1 MSDTDTDKKK
11 EVFLTI
17 HGHFYQPP
25 RENPWLEAI
34 EQQDSALPF
43 HDWNER
49 INKECYNPNSV
60 SRIVDNR
67 NRILNI
73 VNNYE
78 HMSYN
83 FGPTLLSWMEHF
95 APLTYERVIKADIES
110 VSQHN
115 GHGNAISQVYNHI
128 IMPLANEHDKQTQV
142 KWGIRDFE
150 YRFGRKP
157 EGMWLAETAVDDE
170 TLRILE
176 ENGIK
181 FTILSPYQAAKFRKE
196 GDKEWTDVSWG
207 NIDPARSYRYYI
219 KSAPGKFID
228 LFFYDGAISKSVAF
242 DELLKDGNKFIKR
255 LKEGISDC
263 RDFPQLV
270 NIATDGE
277 SYGHHTKFGDMAL
290 SYVLKIRAQD
300 EGFTITNYAEYL
312 DKYRSDCE
320 VEIKQASSWSC
331 FHGVGRWKED
341 CGCSTGGHPGWNQKW
356 RKPLRNALD
365 YLRDEL
371 AKIFEAEGAKY
382 FDNVWDIRNK
392 YINVILDRDELNVKK
407 FQQENFKQD
416 LSDND
421 KVRAMELLEIQRQA
435 MLMYTSCGWFF
446 SEISGI
452 ETVQIMKY
460 AARAMQL
467 AAKFSSKN
475 LEHKFLSILEEAKSN
490 IPENGTGKD
499 IFERFVKPSI
509 VTIKQIASLWALSSL
524 YQDFD
529 DEENVYCYTVTR
541 KAYKKIQ
548 KGSSTF
554 IMGHIEVQSRITLQ
568 KADMMFAL
576 MQYAGGDFHC
586 AIKEY
591 SDDIEF
597 DRIKNTLIKTFVMSP
612 LTEIIRCLD
621 EYFGKEYFTLK
632 DIFIEERRK
641 ILQIL
646 LKGKLEK
653 FSQIY
658 KEMYDEGKGSIYHL
672 QTLGLTIP
680 DEFKISAGYSLSHKF
695 NDIVVNSDLFD
706 DDELIQQAIDANSE
720 AKMIN
725 IQLDKTPSN
734 NIFSRKILQNIN
746 RLVHSFEIQQ
756 ADVILEIFDMIE
768 KLELQVD
775 ISEAQNVYFAKIY
788 HRIGD
793 ILQLDEQEKKPAHK
807 KFIEMLLDIGERL
820 NINTEFYRKK
830 VDKFLLQAK

>member
-1 MSDTDTDKKK
+1 MSNKKNDI
-11 EVFLTI
+11 FLTI

-34 EQQDSALPF
+34 ELQDSALPF

-49 INKECYNPNSV
+49 INKECYNPNSI
-60 SRIVDNR
+60 SKIVDNR
-67 NRILNI
+67 NRILDV

-78 HMSYN
+78 HMSFN

-95 APLTYERVIKADIES
+95 APLTYERIIKADIES
-110 VSQHN
+110 VSEHS
-115 GHGNAISQVYNHI
+115 GHGNAMAQVYNHI
-128 IMPLANEHDKQTQV
+128 IMPLANENDKQTQI

-170 TLRILE
+170 TLKFLE

-181 FTILSPYQAAKFRKE
+181 FTVLSPYQALKFRQE
-196 GDKEWTDVSWG
+196 GDKDWQDVSWG

-228 LFFYDGAISKSVAF
+228 LFFYDGAISRSVAF

-263 RDFPQLV
+263 RDYPQLI

-290 SYVLKIRAQD
+290 SYVLKIRAKD
-300 EGFTITNYAEYL
+300 EGFKITNYAEYL
-312 DKYRSDCE
+312 DKYRSNCE
-320 VEIKQASSWSC
+320 VDIKQASSWSC

-356 RKPLRNALD
+356 RKPLRDALD

-371 AKIFEAEGAKY
+371 IVVFENEGQKY
-382 FDNVWDIRNK
+382 FDNVWNVRNK
-392 YINVILDRDELNVKK
+392 YINVILDRNEMNVKK
-407 FQQENFKQD
+407 FQQENFKPD
-416 LSDND
+416 LTDDD
-421 KVRAMELLEIQRQA
+421 KVHAMELLEIQRQA

-467 AAKFSSKN
+467 AARFTSKN
-475 LEHKFLSILEEAKSN
+475 LEEKFLEILSQAKSN
-490 IPENGTGKD
+490 IPEFGTGKD

-509 VTIKQIASLWALSSL
+509 ITVKQIATLWALSSL
-524 YQDFD
+524 YQDFE
-529 DEENVYCYTVTR
+529 DEENVYCYTITR
-541 KAYKKIQ
+541 KAYKKVQ
-548 KGSSTF
+548 KNSSTF
-554 IMGHIEVQSRITLQ
+554 IVGHIEIQSKITLQ
-568 KADMMFAL
+568 KSNVMFAL

-586 AIKEY
+586 TIKEY
-591 SDDIEF
+591 SDDAEF
-597 DRIKNTLIKTFVMSP
+597 NRIKNDLIKIYTMNT
-612 LTEIIRCLD
+612 LTEIIRALD

-653 FSQIY
+653 FSQTY
-658 KEMYDEGKGSIYHL
+658 QEMYDEGKGSIYHL
-672 QTLGLTIP
+672 QGLGLSIP
-680 DEFKISAGYSLSHKF
+680 DEFKISAEYALSHKF
-695 NDIVVNSDLFD
+695 NDIVVHSGGFVED
-706 DDELIQQAIDANSE
+706 DLIQQATDINFE
-720 AKMIN
+720 AKKID
-725 IQLDKTPSN
+725 IKLDKSPSN
-734 NIFSRKILQNIN
+734 FVFSKKILQNIN

-756 ADVILEIFDMIE
+756 ADVVLEIFDNVR
-768 KLELQVD
+768 KLELNVD
-775 ISEAQNVYFAKIY
+775 IAEAQNIYFTKIY

-793 ILQLDEQEKKPAHK
+793 IIASEAFKNKKSSNK
-807 KFIEMLLDIGERL
+807 RFVEMLLDIGENL
-820 NINTEFYRKK
+820 NINTEFYKRKL
-830 VDKFLLQAK
+830 DKALLQ

>member
-1 MSDTDTDKKK
+1 MSNKKNDI
-11 EVFLTI
+11 FLTI

-34 EQQDSALPF
+34 ELQDSALPF

-60 SRIVDNR
+60 SKIVDSR
-67 NRILNI
+67 NRILDV

-83 FGPTLLSWMEHF
+83 FGPTLLSWMEQF
-95 APLTYERVIKADIES
+95 APLTYERIIKADIES
-110 VSQHN
+110 IPEHN
-115 GHGNAISQVYNHI
+115 GHGNALAQVYNHI
-128 IMPLANEHDKQTQV
+128 IMPLANEEDKQTQV

-157 EGMWLAETAVDDE
+157 EGMWLAETAVDDD
-170 TLRILE
+170 TLRVLE

-181 FTILSPYQAAKFRKE
+181 FTILSPYQAAKFRKKGE
-196 GDKEWTDVSWG
+196 KEWTDVSWG

-219 KSAPGKFID
+219 KSAPGKYID
-228 LFFYDGAISKSVAF
+228 LFFYDGAISRSVAF
-242 DELLKDGNKFIKR
+242 DELLKDGNKFSKR
-255 LKEGISDC
+255 LKEGVSEC
-263 RDFPQLV
+263 RDYPQLI

-290 SYVLKIRAQD
+290 AYVLKIKAKD
-300 EGFTITNYAEYL
+300 EGFTITNYGEYL
-312 DKYRSDCE
+312 EKYRSDCE
-320 VEIKQASSWSC
+320 VDIKQASSWSC

-341 CGCSTGGHPGWNQKW
+341 SGCST
-356 RKPLRNALD
+356 PLRDALD

-371 AKIFEAEGAKY
+371 VNIYEEHGKKY
-382 FDNVWDIRNK
+382 FNNDVWEVRNK
-392 YINVILDRDELNVKK
+392 YVDVILDRGDMNVRK
-407 FQQENFKQD
+407 FQQENFLPN
-416 LSDND
+416 LSDED
-421 KVRAMELLEIQRQA
+421 KVRAMELLEIQRQS

-467 AAKFSSKN
+467 AAKFTDKN
-475 LEHKFLSILEEAKSN
+475 IEEHFLNILAEAKSN
-490 IPENGTGKD
+490 IPEHGTGKD

-509 VTIKQIASLWALSSL
+509 VTAKQIASLWALSSL
-524 YQDFD
+524 YQDFE
-529 DEENVYCYTVTR
+529 DEEDVYCYTITK
-541 KAYKKIQ
+541 KAYKKVH
-548 KGSSTF
+548 KGTSTF
-554 IMGHIEVQSRITLQ
+554 IIGHIEVQSKITLQ
-568 KADMMFAL
+568 KSNLIFAL
-576 MQYAGGDFHC
+576 MQYSGGDFHC

-591 SDDIEF
+591 SDEAEF
-597 DRIKNTLIKTFVMSP
+597 NKIKTELIKTYLMNT
-612 LTEIIRCLD
+612 LTEIIRALD

-653 FSQIY
+653 FAQTY
-658 KEMYDEGKGSIYHL
+658 QEMYDDGKGAIYNL
-672 QTLGLTIP
+672 QGLGLKIP
-680 DEFKISAGYSLSHKF
+680 DEFKISAGYALSHKF
-695 NDIVVNSDLFD
+695 NDIVAHSGGFLESD
-706 DDELIQQAIDANSE
+706 LIQQAMDINFE
-720 AKMIN
+720 AKKMDVT
-725 IQLDKTPSN
+725 LDKKPSN
-734 NIFSRKILQNIN
+734 AIFSKKILQNMN

-756 ADVILEIFDMIE
+756 ADVLLEIFDTIE

-775 ISEAQNVYFAKIY
+775 ISEAQNIYFAKIY

-793 ILQLDEQEKKPAHK
+793 IIENGLSNKRSNNK
-807 KFIEMLLDIGERL
+807 KFIEMLLDIGSKL
-820 NINTEFYRKK
+820 NINTEFYQKK
-830 VDKFLLQAK
+830 LDKLLLL

>member
-1 MSDTDTDKKK
+1 MSNKKNDI
-11 EVFLTI
+11 FLTI

-34 EQQDSALPF
+34 ELQDSALPF

-49 INKECYNPNSV
+49 INKECYNPNSI
-60 SRIVDNR
+60 SKIVDNR
-67 NRILNI
+67 NRILDV

-78 HMSYN
+78 HMSFN

-95 APLTYERVIKADIES
+95 APLTYERIIKADIES
-110 VSQHN
+110 VSEHS
-115 GHGNAISQVYNHI
+115 GHGNAMAQVYNHI
-128 IMPLANEHDKQTQV
+128 IMPLANENDKQTQI

-170 TLRILE
+170 TLKFLE

-181 FTILSPYQAAKFRKE
+181 FTVLSPYQALKFRQE
-196 GDKEWTDVSWG
+196 GDKDWQDVSWG

-228 LFFYDGAISKSVAF
+228 LFFYDGAISRSVAF

-263 RDFPQLV
+263 RDYPQLI

-290 SYVLKIRAQD
+290 SYVLKIRAKD
-300 EGFTITNYAEYL
+300 EGFKITNYAEYL
-312 DKYRSDCE
+312 DKYRSNCE
-320 VEIKQASSWSC
+320 VDIKQASSWSC

-356 RKPLRNALD
+356 RKPLREALD

-371 AKIFEAEGAKY
+371 IVVFENEGQKY
-382 FDNVWDIRNK
+382 FDNVWNVRNK
-392 YINVILDRDELNVKK
+392 YINVILDRNEMNVKK
-407 FQQENFKQD
+407 FQQENFKPNLTD
-416 LSDND
+416 DD
-421 KVRAMELLEIQRQA
+421 KVHAMELLEIQRQA

-467 AAKFSSKN
+467 AARFTSKN
-475 LEHKFLSILEEAKSN
+475 LEEKFLEILSQAKSN
-490 IPENGTGKD
+490 IPEFGTGKD

-509 VTIKQIASLWALSSL
+509 ITVKQIATLWALSSL
-524 YQDFD
+524 YQDFE
-529 DEENVYCYTVTR
+529 DEENVYCYTITR
-541 KAYKKIQ
+541 KAYKKVQ
-548 KGSSTF
+548 KNSSTF
-554 IMGHIEVQSRITLQ
+554 IVGHIEIQSKITLQ
-568 KADMMFAL
+568 KSNVMFAL

-586 AIKEY
+586 TIKEY
-591 SDDIEF
+591 SDDAEF
-597 DRIKNTLIKTFVMSP
+597 NRIKNDLIKIYTMNT
-612 LTEIIRCLD
+612 LTEIIRALD

-653 FSQIY
+653 FSQTY
-658 KEMYDEGKGSIYHL
+658 QEMYDEGKGSIYHL
-672 QTLGLTIP
+672 QGLGLSIP
-680 DEFKISAGYSLSHKF
+680 DEFKISAEYALSHKF
-695 NDIVVNSDLFD
+695 NDIVVHSGGFVED
-706 DDELIQQAIDANSE
+706 DLIQQATDINFE
-720 AKMIN
+720 AKKID
-725 IQLDKTPSN
+725 IKLDKSPSN
-734 NIFSRKILQNIN
+734 LVFSKKILQNIN

-756 ADVILEIFDMIE
+756 ADVVLEIFDNVR
-768 KLELQVD
+768 KLELNVD
-775 ISEAQNVYFAKIY
+775 IAEAQNIYFTKIY

-793 ILQLDEQEKKPAHK
+793 IIASEAFKNKKSSNK
-807 KFIEMLLDIGERL
+807 RFVEMLLDIGENL
-820 NINTEFYRKK
+820 NINTEFYKRKL
-830 VDKFLLQAK
+830 DKALLQ

>member
-1 MSDTDTDKKK
+1 MSNKKNDI
-11 EVFLTI
+11 FLTI

-34 EQQDSALPF
+34 ELQDSALPF

-49 INKECYNPNSV
+49 INKECYNPNSI
-60 SRIVDNR
+60 SKIVDNR
-67 NRILNI
+67 NRILDV

-78 HMSYN
+78 HMSFN

-95 APLTYERVIKADIES
+95 APLTYERIIKADIES
-110 VSQHN
+110 VSEHS
-115 GHGNAISQVYNHI
+115 GHGNAMAQVYNHI
-128 IMPLANEHDKQTQV
+128 IMPLANENDKQTQI

-170 TLRILE
+170 TLKFLE

-181 FTILSPYQAAKFRKE
+181 FTVLSPYQALKFRQE
-196 GDKEWTDVSWG
+196 GDKDWQDVSWG

-228 LFFYDGAISKSVAF
+228 LFFYDGAISRSVAF

-263 RDFPQLV
+263 RDYPQLI

-290 SYVLKIRAQD
+290 SYVLKIRAKD
-300 EGFTITNYAEYL
+300 EGFKITNYAEYL
-312 DKYRSDCE
+312 DKYRSNCE
-320 VEIKQASSWSC
+320 VDIKQASSWSC

-356 RKPLRNALD
+356 RKPLRDALD

-371 AKIFEAEGAKY
+371 IVVFENEGQKY
-382 FDNVWDIRNK
+382 FDNVWNVRNK
-392 YINVILDRDELNVKK
+392 YINVILDRNEMNVKK
-407 FQQENFKQD
+407 FQQENFKPD
-416 LSDND
+416 LTDDD

-467 AAKFSSKN
+467 AARFTSKN
-475 LEHKFLSILEEAKSN
+475 LEEKFLEILSQAKSN
-490 IPENGTGKD
+490 IPEFGTGKD

-509 VTIKQIASLWALSSL
+509 ITVKQIATLWALSSL
-524 YQDFD
+524 YQDFE
-529 DEENVYCYTVTR
+529 DEENVYCYTITR
-541 KAYKKIQ
+541 KAYKKVQ
-548 KGSSTF
+548 KNSSTF
-554 IMGHIEVQSRITLQ
+554 IVGHIEIQSKITLQ
-568 KADMMFAL
+568 KSNVMFAL

-586 AIKEY
+586 TIKEY
-591 SDDIEF
+591 SDDAEF
-597 DRIKNTLIKTFVMSP
+597 NRIKNDLIKIYTMNT
-612 LTEIIRCLD
+612 LTEIIRALD

-646 LKGKLEK
+646 LKGKLKK
-653 FSQIY
+653 FSQTY
-658 KEMYDEGKGSIYHL
+658 QEMYDEGKGSIYHL
-672 QTLGLTIP
+672 QGLGLSIP
-680 DEFKISAGYSLSHKF
+680 DEFKISAEYALSHKF
-695 NDIVVNSDLFD
+695 NDIVVHSGGFVED
-706 DDELIQQAIDANSE
+706 DLIQQATDINFE
-720 AKMIN
+720 AKKID
-725 IQLDKTPSN
+725 IKLDKSPSN
-734 NIFSRKILQNIN
+734 LVFSKKILQNIN

-756 ADVILEIFDMIE
+756 ADVVLEIFDNIR
-768 KLELQVD
+768 KLELNVD
-775 ISEAQNVYFAKIY
+775 IAEAQNIYFTKIY
-788 HRIGD
+788 HRIGE
-793 ILQLDEQEKKPAHK
+793 IITSEAFKNKKSSNK
-807 KFIEMLLDIGERL
+807 RFVEMLLDIGENL
-820 NINTEFYRKK
+820 NINTEFYKRKL
-830 VDKFLLQAK
+830 DKALLQ

>member
-1 MSDTDTDKKK
+1 MSDKKN

-34 EQQDSALPF
+34 ELQDSALPF

-60 SRIVDNR
+60 SKIVDSR
-67 NRILNI
+67 NRILDV

-78 HMSYN
+78 YMSYN
-83 FGPTLLSWMEHF
+83 FGPTLLSWMEQF
-95 APLTYERVIKADIES
+95 APLTYERIIKADIES
-110 VSQHN
+110 ISEHN
-115 GHGNAISQVYNHI
+115 GHGNAIAQVYNHI
-128 IMPLANEHDKQTQV
+128 IMPLANEHDKETQI

-157 EGMWLAETAVDDE
+157 EGMWLAETAVDDD

-176 ENGIK
+176 ANGIK
-181 FTILSPYQAAKFRKE
+181 FTILSPYQADKFKKK

-207 NIDPARSYRYYI
+207 NIDPARSYKYNI
-219 KSAPGKFID
+219 KSAPGKSID
-228 LFFYDGAISKSVAF
+228 LFFYDGAISRSVAF

-255 LKEGISDC
+255 LKEGVSDC
-263 RDFPQLV
+263 RDFPQIV

-290 SYVLKIRAQD
+290 AYVLKVKAKD
-300 EGFTITNYAEYL
+300 EGFKITNYAEYL
-312 DKYRSDCE
+312 EKYRSDCE

-356 RKPLRNALD
+356 RKPLREALD

-371 AKIFEAEGAKY
+371 VIIFEQEGPKY
-382 FDNVWDIRNK
+382 FDNVWEVRNN
-392 YINVILDRDELNVKK
+392 YIDVILDRNEMNVKK
-407 FQQENFKQD
+407 FQQENFKPD
-416 LSDND
+416 LSDEQ
-421 KVRAMELLEIQRQA
+421 KVHAMELLEIQRQA

-467 AAKFSSKN
+467 ATKFSNKD
-475 LEHKFLSILEEAKSN
+475 LETHFLEILSEAKSN
-490 IPENGTGKD
+490 IPEHGTGKD

-509 VTIKQIASLWALSSL
+509 VTTKQIASLWALSSL
-524 YQDFD
+524 YQDFE
-529 DEENVYCYTVTR
+529 DEESVYCYTI
-541 KAYKKIQ
+541 KKEAYKKVQ

-554 IMGHIEVQSRITLQ
+554 VVGHIEIQSKITLQ
-568 KADMMFAL
+568 KSNVMFAL
-576 MQYAGGDFHC
+576 MQYSGGDFHC

-591 SDDIEF
+591 SDDFEF
-597 DRIKNTLIKTFVMSP
+597 NKIKTNLIKTFLMNP
-612 LTEIIRCLD
+612 LTEIIRAMD
-621 EYFGKEYFTLK
+621 ECFGKEYFTLK

-653 FSQIY
+653 FSQTY
-658 KEMYDEGKGSIYHL
+658 QVMYDEGKGSIYHL
-672 QTLGLTIP
+672 QGLGLKIP
-680 DEFKISAGYSLSHKF
+680 DEFKISAAYALSHKF
-695 NDIVVNSDLFD
+695 NYIVVHSGGFL
-706 DDELIQQAIDANSE
+706 DEDSIQQATDLNYE
-720 AKMIN
+720 AKKID

-734 NIFSRKILQNIN
+734 KIFSKKILQNIN

-756 ADVILEIFDMIE
+756 ADVLLEIFDSIN
-768 KLELQVD
+768 KLELQID
-775 ISEAQNVYFAKIY
+775 ISEAQNIYFSKIY
-788 HRIGD
+788 HKIGD
-793 ILQLDEQEKKPAHK
+793 IIESGTATKRSSNK
-807 KFIEMLLDIGERL
+807 KFIEMLLEIGENL

-830 VDKFLLQAK
+830 LDKLLLQ

>member
-1 MSDTDTDKKK
+1 MSNN

-34 EQQDSALPF
+34 ELQDSALPF

-60 SRIVDNR
+60 SKIVDSR
-67 NRILNI
+67 NRILDV

-110 VSQHN
+110 VAEHN
-115 GHGNAISQVYNHI
+115 GHGNAMAQVYNHI
-128 IMPLANEHDKQTQV
+128 IMPLANENDKRTQI

-157 EGMWLAETAVDDE
+157 EGMWLAETAVDDD

-181 FTILSPYQAAKFRKE
+181 FTVLSPYQADKFKE
-196 GDKEWTDVSWG
+196 KNSKDWIDVSWG
-207 NIDPARSYRYYI
+207 NIDPARSYRYNI

-242 DELLKDGNKFIKR
+242 DELLKDGNKFIRR
-255 LKEGISDC
+255 LKEGVSDC
-263 RDFPQLV
+263 RNFPQLI

-290 SYVLKIRAQD
+290 AYVLKIKAKD

-371 AKIFEAEGAKY
+371 VKIFETEGTKY
-382 FDNVWDIRNK
+382 FNDNVWNIRNN
-392 YINVILDRDELNVKK
+392 YIEVILDRNEMNVKK
-407 FQQENFKQD
+407 FQQENFKPD
-416 LSDND
+416 LSDDD

-435 MLMYTSCGWFF
+435 LLMYTSCGWFF

-467 AAKFSSKN
+467 AEKFTDKN
-475 LEHKFLSILEEAKSN
+475 LEEKFLNILAEAKSN
-490 IPENGTGKD
+490 IPEHGTGRD
-499 IFERFVKPSI
+499 IFERFVRPSI
-509 VTIKQIASLWALSSL
+509 VTPKQVASLWALSSL
-524 YQDFD
+524 YQDFE
-529 DEENVYCYTVTR
+529 DEENVYCYTI
-541 KAYKKIQ
+541 KKHDYKKVQ

-554 IMGHIEVQSRITLQ
+554 VVGHIEIQSRITQQ
-568 KADMMFAL
+568 KSNLIFAL
-576 MQYAGGDFHC
+576 MQYSGGDFHC

-591 SDDIEF
+591 SDEYG
-597 DRIKNTLIKTFVMSP
+597 KLKTNLIKSFLMNP
-612 LTEIIRCLD
+612 LTEIIRAMD
-621 EYFGKEYFTLK
+621 ENFGKEYFTLK

-646 LKGKLEK
+646 LKSKLEK

-658 KEMYDEGKGSIYHL
+658 QGMYDEGKGSIYHL
-672 QTLGLTIP
+672 QGLGLKIP
-680 DEFKISAGYSLSHKF
+680 DEFKLSAGYALSRKF
-695 NDIVVNSDLFD
+695 NDIVVHSGGFID
-706 DDELIQQAIDANSE
+706 DDLIQQAIDINYE
-720 AKMIN
+720 AKKIE
-725 IQLDKTPSN
+725 IKLDKTQSN
-734 NIFSRKILQNIN
+734 KIFGRKIQQNIN

-756 ADVILEIFDMIE
+756 ADAILDIFDTVE
-768 KLELQVD
+768 KLELEVD
-775 ISEAQNVYFAKIY
+775 IAEAQNIYFGKIY
-788 HRIGD
+788 HKIGE
-793 ILQLDEQEKKPAHK
+793 ILETGLKRPADR
-807 KFIEMLLDIGERL
+807 KFVDMLLDIGEKL
-820 NINTEFYRKK
+820 NINTEFYRIKL
-830 VDKFLLQAK
+830 DKLMLSK

>member
-1 MSDTDTDKKK
+1 MSNKKNDI
-11 EVFLTI
+11 FLTI

-34 EQQDSALPF
+34 ELQDSALPF

-60 SRIVDNR
+60 SKIVDSR
-67 NRILNI
+67 NRILDV

-78 HMSYN
+78 YMSYN
-83 FGPTLLSWMEHF
+83 FGPTLLSWMEQF
-95 APLTYERVIKADIES
+95 APLTYERIIKADIES
-110 VSQHN
+110 IPEHN
-115 GHGNAISQVYNHI
+115 GHGNALAQVYNHI
-128 IMPLANEHDKQTQV
+128 IMPLANEEDKQTQV

-157 EGMWLAETAVDDE
+157 EGMWLAETAVDDD
-170 TLRILE
+170 TLRVLE

-181 FTILSPYQAAKFRKE
+181 FTILSPYQAAKFRKKGE
-196 GDKEWTDVSWG
+196 KEWTDVSWG

-219 KSAPGKFID
+219 KSAPGKYID
-228 LFFYDGAISKSVAF
+228 LFFYDGAISRSVAF
-242 DELLKDGNKFIKR
+242 DELLKDGNKFSKR
-255 LKEGISDC
+255 LKEGVSEC
-263 RDFPQLV
+263 RDYPQLI

-290 SYVLKIRAQD
+290 AYVLKIKAKD
-300 EGFTITNYAEYL
+300 EGFTITNYGEYL
-312 DKYRSDCE
+312 EKYRSDCE
-320 VEIKQASSWSC
+320 VDIKQASSWSC

-356 RKPLRNALD
+356 RKPLRDALD

-371 AKIFEAEGAKY
+371 VNIYEEHGKKY
-382 FDNVWDIRNK
+382 FNNDVWEVRNK
-392 YINVILDRDELNVKK
+392 YVDVILDRGDMNVRK
-407 FQQENFKQD
+407 FQQENFLPN
-416 LSDND
+416 LSDED
-421 KVRAMELLEIQRQA
+421 KVRAMELLEIQRQS

-467 AAKFSSKN
+467 AAKFTDKN
-475 LEHKFLSILEEAKSN
+475 IEEHFLNILAEAKSN
-490 IPENGTGKD
+490 IPEHGTGKD

-509 VTIKQIASLWALSSL
+509 VTAKQIASLWALSSL
-524 YQDFD
+524 YQDFE
-529 DEENVYCYTVTR
+529 DEEDVYCYTITK
-541 KAYKKIQ
+541 KAYKKVH
-548 KGSSTF
+548 KGTSTF
-554 IMGHIEVQSRITLQ
+554 IIGHIEVQSKITLQ
-568 KADMMFAL
+568 KSNLIFAL
-576 MQYAGGDFHC
+576 MQYSGGDFHC

-591 SDDIEF
+591 SDEAEF
-597 DRIKNTLIKTFVMSP
+597 NKIKTELIKTYLMNT
-612 LTEIIRCLD
+612 LTEIIRALD

-653 FSQIY
+653 FAQTY
-658 KEMYDEGKGSIYHL
+658 QEMYDDGKGAIYNL
-672 QTLGLTIP
+672 QGLGLKIP
-680 DEFKISAGYSLSHKF
+680 DEFKISAGYALSHKF
-695 NDIVVNSDLFD
+695 NDIVAHSGGFLESD
-706 DDELIQQAIDANSE
+706 LIQQAMDINFE
-720 AKMIN
+720 AKKMDVT
-725 IQLDKTPSN
+725 LDKKPSN
-734 NIFSRKILQNIN
+734 AIFSKKILQNMN

-756 ADVILEIFDMIE
+756 ADVLLEIFDTIE

-775 ISEAQNVYFAKIY
+775 ISEAQNIYFAKIY

-793 ILQLDEQEKKPAHK
+793 IIENGLSNKRSNNK
-807 KFIEMLLDIGERL
+807 KFIEMLLDIGSKL
-820 NINTEFYRKK
+820 NINTEFYQKK
-830 VDKFLLQAK
+830 LDKLLLL

>member
-1 MSDTDTDKKK
+1 MSNKKNDI
-11 EVFLTI
+11 FLTI

-34 EQQDSALPF
+34 ELQDSALPF

-60 SRIVDNR
+60 SKIVDSR
-67 NRILNI
+67 NRILDV

-83 FGPTLLSWMEHF
+83 FGPTLLSWMEQF
-95 APLTYERVIKADIES
+95 APLTYERIIKADIES
-110 VSQHN
+110 IPEHN
-115 GHGNAISQVYNHI
+115 GHGNALAQVYNHI
-128 IMPLANEHDKQTQV
+128 IMPLANEEDKQTQV

-157 EGMWLAETAVDDE
+157 EGMWLAETAVDDD
-170 TLRILE
+170 TLRVLE

-181 FTILSPYQAAKFRKE
+181 FTILSPYQAAKFRKKGE
-196 GDKEWTDVSWG
+196 KEWTDVSWG

-219 KSAPGKFID
+219 KSAPGKYID
-228 LFFYDGAISKSVAF
+228 LFFYDGAISRSVAF
-242 DELLKDGNKFIKR
+242 DELLKDGNKFSKR
-255 LKEGISDC
+255 LKEGVSEC
-263 RDFPQLV
+263 RDYPQLI

-290 SYVLKIRAQD
+290 AYVLKIKAKD
-300 EGFTITNYAEYL
+300 EGFTITNYGEYL
-312 DKYRSDCE
+312 EKYRSDCE
-320 VEIKQASSWSC
+320 VDIKQASSWSC

-356 RKPLRNALD
+356 RKPLRDALD

-371 AKIFEAEGAKY
+371 VNIYEEHGKKY
-382 FDNVWDIRNK
+382 FNNDVWEVRNK
-392 YINVILDRDELNVKK
+392 YVDVILDRGDMNVRK
-407 FQQENFKQD
+407 FQQENFLPN
-416 LSDND
+416 LSDED
-421 KVRAMELLEIQRQA
+421 KVRAMELLEIQRQS

-467 AAKFSSKN
+467 AAKFTDKN
-475 LEHKFLSILEEAKSN
+475 IEEHFLNILAEAKSN
-490 IPENGTGKD
+490 IPEHGTGKD

-509 VTIKQIASLWALSSL
+509 VTAKQIASLWALSSL
-524 YQDFD
+524 YQDFE
-529 DEENVYCYTVTR
+529 DEEDVYCYTITK
-541 KAYKKIQ
+541 KAYKKVH
-548 KGSSTF
+548 KGTSTF
-554 IMGHIEVQSRITLQ
+554 IIGHIEVQSKITLQ
-568 KADMMFAL
+568 KSNLIFAL
-576 MQYAGGDFHC
+576 MQYSGGDFHC

-591 SDDIEF
+591 SDEAEF
-597 DRIKNTLIKTFVMSP
+597 NKIKTELIKTYLMNT
-612 LTEIIRCLD
+612 LTEIIRALD

-653 FSQIY
+653 FAQTY
-658 KEMYDEGKGSIYHL
+658 QEMYDDGKGAIYNL
-672 QTLGLTIP
+672 QGLGLKIP
-680 DEFKISAGYSLSHKF
+680 DEFKISAGYALSHKF
-695 NDIVVNSDLFD
+695 NDIVAHSGGFLESD
-706 DDELIQQAIDANSE
+706 LIQQAMDINFE
-720 AKMIN
+720 AKKMDVT
-725 IQLDKTPSN
+725 LDKKPSN
-734 NIFSRKILQNIN
+734 AIFSKKILQNMN

-756 ADVILEIFDMIE
+756 ADVLLEIFDTIE

-775 ISEAQNVYFAKIY
+775 ISEAQNMYFAKIY

-793 ILQLDEQEKKPAHK
+793 IIENGLSNKRSNNK
-807 KFIEMLLDIGERL
+807 KFIEMLLDIGSKL
-820 NINTEFYRKK
+820 NINTEFYQKK
-830 VDKFLLQAK
+830 LDKLLLL

>member
-1 MSDTDTDKKK
+1 MSDKNN

-34 EQQDSALPF
+34 ELQDSALPS

-60 SRIVDNR
+60 SKIVDNR
-67 NRILNI
+67 NKILDV

-78 HMSYN
+78 YMSYN

-95 APLTYERVIKADIES
+95 APQTYERIIKADIES
-110 VSQHN
+110 IAEHN
-115 GHGNAISQVYNHI
+115 GHGNAMAQVYNHI
-128 IMPLANEHDKQTQV
+128 IMPLANENDKRTQI

-157 EGMWLAETAVDDE
+157 EGMWLAETAVDDD

-181 FTILSPYQAAKFRKE
+181 FTVLSPYQADKFKQKN
-196 GDKEWTDVSWG
+196 DKDWTDVSWG

-228 LFFYDGAISKSVAF
+228 LFFYDGAISRSVAF
-242 DELLKDGNKFIKR
+242 DELLKDGNKFAKR
-255 LKEGISDC
+255 LKEGVSDC
-263 RDFPQLV
+263 RNFPQLV

-290 SYVLKIRAQD
+290 AYVLKIKAKD

-356 RKPLRNALD
+356 RKPLRESLD
-365 YLRDEL
+365 YLRDEF
-371 AKIFEAEGAKY
+371 AAIFEKEGPKY
-382 FDNVWDIRNK
+382 FKHNVWEVRNN
-392 YINVILDRDELNVKK
+392 YIEVILDRGEMNVKK
-407 FQQENFKQD
+407 FQNDNFVED
-416 LSDND
+416 LSDSE
-421 KVRAMELLEIQRQA
+421 KVKAMELLEIQRQA
-435 MLMYTSCGWFF
+435 LLMYTSCGWFF
-446 SEISGI
+446 AEISGL
-452 ETVQIMKY
+452 EPVQIMKY

-467 AAKFSSKN
+467 ASGFTSKN
-475 LEHKFLSILEEAKSN
+475 LEEKFLNILAEAKSN
-490 IPENGTGKD
+490 IPEHGTSRD

-509 VTIKQIASLWALSSL
+509 VTPKQIASLWALSSL
-524 YQDFD
+524 YQDFE
-529 DEENVYCYTVTR
+529 DEENVYCYSI
-541 KAYKKIQ
+541 KKHAYKKVQ

-554 IMGHIEVQSRITLQ
+554 VVGHIEIQSRVTLQ
-568 KADMMFAL
+568 KSNLMFAL
-576 MQYAGGDFHC
+576 MQYSGGDFHC

-591 SDDIEF
+591 SDDTEF
-597 DRIKNTLIKTFVMSP
+597 NKIKTNLIKTFLMNP
-612 LTEIIRCLD
+612 ITEVIRALD

-646 LKGKLEK
+646 LKSKLEK

-658 KEMYDEGKGSIYHL
+658 LSMYDEGKGSIYHL
-672 QTLGLTIP
+672 QGLGLSIP
-680 DEFKISAGYSLSHKF
+680 DEFRISAGYALSQKF
-695 NDIVVNSDLFD
+695 NNIVIHCGNFID
-706 DDELIQQAIDANSE
+706 DDLIQQASDINYEARKIDI
-720 AKMIN
+720 K
-725 IQLDKTPSN
+725 LDKSPSN
-734 NIFSRKILQNIN
+734 NVFSKKVLQNIN

-756 ADVILEIFDMIE
+756 AEVILEIFDNIE

-775 ISEAQNVYFAKIY
+775 ISEAQNIFFNKIY

-793 ILQLDEQEKKPAHK
+793 ILEAGVKKSANR
-807 KFIEMLLDIGERL
+807 KFVEMLLDIGEKL

-830 VDKFLLQAK
+830 LDKALLQQ

>member
-1 MSDTDTDKKK
+1 MSNKKNDI
-11 EVFLTI
+11 FLTI

-34 EQQDSALPF
+34 ELQDSALPF

-49 INKECYNPNSV
+49 INKECYNPNSI
-60 SRIVDNR
+60 SKIVDNR
-67 NRILNI
+67 NRILDV

-78 HMSYN
+78 HMSFN

-95 APLTYERVIKADIES
+95 APLTYERIIKADIES
-110 VSQHN
+110 VSEHS
-115 GHGNAISQVYNHI
+115 GHGNAIAQVYNHI
-128 IMPLANEHDKQTQV
+128 IMPLANENDKQTQI

-170 TLRILE
+170 TLKFLE

-181 FTILSPYQAAKFRKE
+181 FTVLSPYQALKFRQE
-196 GDKEWTDVSWG
+196 GDKDWQDVSWG

-228 LFFYDGAISKSVAF
+228 LFFYDGAISRSVAF

-263 RDFPQLV
+263 RDYPQLI

-290 SYVLKIRAQD
+290 SYVLKIRAKD
-300 EGFTITNYAEYL
+300 EGFKITNYAEYL
-312 DKYRSDCE
+312 DKYRSNCE
-320 VEIKQASSWSC
+320 VDIKQASSWSC

-356 RKPLRNALD
+356 RKPLREALD

-371 AKIFEAEGAKY
+371 IVVFENEGQKY
-382 FDNVWDIRNK
+382 FDNVWNVRNK
-392 YINVILDRDELNVKK
+392 YINVILDRNEMNVKK
-407 FQQENFKQD
+407 FQQENFKPD
-416 LSDND
+416 LTDDD
-421 KVRAMELLEIQRQA
+421 KVHAMELLEIQRQA

-467 AAKFSSKN
+467 AARFTSKN
-475 LEHKFLSILEEAKSN
+475 LEEKFLEILSQAKSN
-490 IPENGTGKD
+490 IPEFGTGKD

-509 VTIKQIASLWALSSL
+509 ITVKQIATLWALSSL
-524 YQDFD
+524 YQDFE
-529 DEENVYCYTVTR
+529 DEENVYCYTITR
-541 KAYKKIQ
+541 KAYKKVQ
-548 KGSSTF
+548 KNSSTF
-554 IMGHIEVQSRITLQ
+554 IVGHIEIQSKITLQ
-568 KADMMFAL
+568 KSNVMFAL

-586 AIKEY
+586 TIKEY
-591 SDDIEF
+591 SDDAEF
-597 DRIKNTLIKTFVMSP
+597 NRIKNDLIKIYTMNT
-612 LTEIIRCLD
+612 LTEIIRALD

-653 FSQIY
+653 FSQTY
-658 KEMYDEGKGSIYHL
+658 QEMYDEGKGSIYHL
-672 QTLGLTIP
+672 QGLGLSIP
-680 DEFKISAGYSLSHKF
+680 DEFKISAEYALSHKF
-695 NDIVVNSDLFD
+695 NDIVVHSGGFVED
-706 DDELIQQAIDANSE
+706 DLIQQATDINFE
-720 AKMIN
+720 AKKID
-725 IQLDKTPSN
+725 IKLDKSPSN
-734 NIFSRKILQNIN
+734 LVFSKKILQNIN

-756 ADVILEIFDMIE
+756 ADVVLEIFDNVR
-768 KLELQVD
+768 KLELNVD
-775 ISEAQNVYFAKIY
+775 IAEAQNIYFTKIY

-793 ILQLDEQEKKPAHK
+793 IIASEAFKNKKSSNK
-807 KFIEMLLDIGERL
+807 RFVEMLLDIGENL
-820 NINTEFYRKK
+820 NINTEFYKRKL
-830 VDKFLLQAK
+830 DKALLQ

>member
-1 MSDTDTDKKK
+1 MSDKKN

-34 EQQDSALPF
+34 ELQDSALPF

-60 SRIVDNR
+60 SKIVDSR
-67 NRILNI
+67 NRILDV

-78 HMSYN
+78 YMSYN
-83 FGPTLLSWMEHF
+83 FGPTLLSWMEQF
-95 APLTYERVIKADIES
+95 APLTYERIIKADIES
-110 VSQHN
+110 ISEHN
-115 GHGNAISQVYNHI
+115 GHGNAIAQVYNHI
-128 IMPLANEHDKQTQV
+128 IMPLANEHDKETQI

-157 EGMWLAETAVDDE
+157 EGMWLAETAVDDD

-176 ENGIK
+176 ANGIK
-181 FTILSPYQAAKFRKE
+181 FTILSPYQADKFKKK

-207 NIDPARSYRYYI
+207 NIDPARSYKYNI
-219 KSAPGKFID
+219 KSAPGKSID
-228 LFFYDGAISKSVAF
+228 LFFYDGAISRSVAF

-255 LKEGISDC
+255 LKEGVSDC
-263 RDFPQLV
+263 RDFPQIV

-290 SYVLKIRAQD
+290 AYVLKVKAKD
-300 EGFTITNYAEYL
+300 EGFKITNYAEYL
-312 DKYRSDCE
+312 EKYRSDCE

-356 RKPLRNALD
+356 RKPLREALD

-371 AKIFEAEGAKY
+371 VIIFEQEGPKY
-382 FDNVWDIRNK
+382 FDNVWEVRNN
-392 YINVILDRDELNVKK
+392 YIDVILDRNEMNVKK
-407 FQQENFKQD
+407 FQQDNFKPD
-416 LSDND
+416 LSDEQ
-421 KVRAMELLEIQRQA
+421 KVHAMELLEIQRQA

-467 AAKFSSKN
+467 ATKFSNKD
-475 LEHKFLSILEEAKSN
+475 LETHFLEILSEAKSN
-490 IPENGTGKD
+490 IPEHGTGKD

-509 VTIKQIASLWALSSL
+509 VTTKQIASLWALSSL
-524 YQDFD
+524 YQDFE
-529 DEENVYCYTVTR
+529 DEESVYCYTI
-541 KAYKKIQ
+541 KKEAYKKVQ

-554 IMGHIEVQSRITLQ
+554 VVGHIEIQSKITLQ
-568 KADMMFAL
+568 KSNVMFAL
-576 MQYAGGDFHC
+576 MQYSGGDFHC

-591 SDDIEF
+591 SDDFEF
-597 DRIKNTLIKTFVMSP
+597 NKIKTNLIKTFLMNP
-612 LTEIIRCLD
+612 LTEIIRAMD
-621 EYFGKEYFTLK
+621 ECFGKEYFTLK

-653 FSQIY
+653 FSQTY
-658 KEMYDEGKGSIYHL
+658 QVMYDEGKGSIYHL
-672 QTLGLTIP
+672 QGLGLKIP
-680 DEFKISAGYSLSHKF
+680 DEFKISAAYALSHKF
-695 NDIVVNSDLFD
+695 NDIVVHSGGFL
-706 DDELIQQAIDANSE
+706 DEDSIQQATDLNYE
-720 AKMIN
+720 AKKID

-734 NIFSRKILQNIN
+734 KIFSKKILQNIN

-756 ADVILEIFDMIE
+756 ADVLLEIFDSIN
-768 KLELQVD
+768 KLELQID
-775 ISEAQNVYFAKIY
+775 ISEAQNIYFSKIY
-788 HRIGD
+788 HKIGD
-793 ILQLDEQEKKPAHK
+793 IIESGTANKRASNK
-807 KFIEMLLDIGERL
+807 KFIEMLLEIGENL

-830 VDKFLLQAK
+830 LDKLLLQ

>member
-1 MSDTDTDKKK
+1 MSNKKNDI
-11 EVFLTI
+11 FLTI

-34 EQQDSALPF
+34 ELQDSALPF

-49 INKECYNPNSV
+49 INKECYNPNSI
-60 SRIVDNR
+60 SKIVDNR
-67 NRILNI
+67 NRILDV

-78 HMSYN
+78 HMSFN

-95 APLTYERVIKADIES
+95 APLTYERIIKADIES
-110 VSQHN
+110 VSEHS
-115 GHGNAISQVYNHI
+115 GHGNAMAQVYNHI
-128 IMPLANEHDKQTQV
+128 IMPLANENDKQTQI

-170 TLRILE
+170 TLKFLE

-181 FTILSPYQAAKFRKE
+181 FTVLSPYQALKFRQE
-196 GDKEWTDVSWG
+196 GDKDWQDVSWG
-207 NIDPARSYRYYI
+207 NIDPARSYRYNI

-228 LFFYDGAISKSVAF
+228 LFFYDGAISRSVAF

-263 RDFPQLV
+263 RDYPQLI

-290 SYVLKIRAQD
+290 SYVLKIRAKD
-300 EGFTITNYAEYL
+300 EGFKITNYAEYL
-312 DKYRSDCE
+312 DKYRSNCE
-320 VEIKQASSWSC
+320 VDIKQASSWSC

-356 RKPLRNALD
+356 RKPLRDALD

-371 AKIFEAEGAKY
+371 IVVFENEGQKY
-382 FDNVWDIRNK
+382 FDNVWNVRNK
-392 YINVILDRDELNVKK
+392 YINVILDRNEMNVKK
-407 FQQENFKQD
+407 FQQENFKPD
-416 LSDND
+416 LTDDD
-421 KVRAMELLEIQRQA
+421 KVHAMELLEIQRQA

-467 AAKFSSKN
+467 AARFTSKN
-475 LEHKFLSILEEAKSN
+475 LEEKFLEILSQAKSN
-490 IPENGTGKD
+490 IPEFGTGKD

-509 VTIKQIASLWALSSL
+509 ITVKQIATLWALSSL
-524 YQDFD
+524 YQDFE
-529 DEENVYCYTVTR
+529 DEENVYCYTITR
-541 KAYKKIQ
+541 KAYKKVQ
-548 KGSSTF
+548 KNSSTF
-554 IMGHIEVQSRITLQ
+554 IVGHIEIQSKITLQ
-568 KADMMFAL
+568 KSNVMFAL

-586 AIKEY
+586 TIKEY
-591 SDDIEF
+591 SDDAEF
-597 DRIKNTLIKTFVMSP
+597 NRIKNDLIKIYTMNT
-612 LTEIIRCLD
+612 LTEIIRALD

-646 LKGKLEK
+646 LKGKLKK
-653 FSQIY
+653 FSQTY
-658 KEMYDEGKGSIYHL
+658 QEMYDEGKGSIYHL
-672 QTLGLTIP
+672 QGLGLSIP
-680 DEFKISAGYSLSHKF
+680 DEFKISAEYALSHKF
-695 NDIVVNSDLFD
+695 NDIVVHSGGFVED
-706 DDELIQQAIDANSE
+706 DLIQQATDINFE
-720 AKMIN
+720 AKKID
-725 IQLDKTPSN
+725 IKLDKSPSN
-734 NIFSRKILQNIN
+734 LVFSKKILQNIN

-756 ADVILEIFDMIE
+756 ADVVLEIFDNVR
-768 KLELQVD
+768 KLELNVD
-775 ISEAQNVYFAKIY
+775 IAEAQNIYFTKIY

-793 ILQLDEQEKKPAHK
+793 IIASEAFKNKKSSNK
-807 KFIEMLLDIGERL
+807 RFVEMLLDIGENL
-820 NINTEFYRKK
+820 NINTEFYKRKL
-830 VDKFLLQAK
+830 DKALLQ

>member
-1 MSDTDTDKKK
+1 MSNKKNDI
-11 EVFLTI
+11 FLTI

-34 EQQDSALPF
+34 ELQDSALPF

-60 SRIVDNR
+60 SKIVDSR
-67 NRILNI
+67 NRILDV

-83 FGPTLLSWMEHF
+83 FGPTLLSWMEQF
-95 APLTYERVIKADIES
+95 APLTYERIIKADIES
-110 VSQHN
+110 IPEHS
-115 GHGNAISQVYNHI
+115 GHGNALAQVYNHI
-128 IMPLANEHDKQTQV
+128 IMPLANEEDKQTQV

-157 EGMWLAETAVDDE
+157 EGMWLAETAVDDD
-170 TLRILE
+170 TLRVLE

-181 FTILSPYQAAKFRKE
+181 FTILSPYQAAKFRQK

-219 KSAPGKFID
+219 KSAPGKYID
-228 LFFYDGAISKSVAF
+228 LFFYDGAISRSVAF
-242 DELLKDGNKFIKR
+242 DELLKDGNKFSKR
-255 LKEGISDC
+255 LKEGVSDC
-263 RDFPQLV
+263 RDFPQLI

-290 SYVLKIRAQD
+290 AYVLKIKAKD
-300 EGFTITNYAEYL
+300 EGFTITNYGEYL
-312 DKYRSDCE
+312 EKYRSDCE
-320 VEIKQASSWSC
+320 VDIKQASSWSC

-356 RKPLRNALD
+356 RKPLRDALD

-371 AKIFEAEGAKY
+371 LSIYEEQGKKY
-382 FDNVWDIRNK
+382 FNTDIWEVRNR
-392 YINVILDRDELNVKK
+392 YVDVILDRGDMNVKK
-407 FQQENFKQD
+407 FQKENFLPN
-416 LSDND
+416 LSDED
-421 KVRAMELLEIQRQA
+421 KVKAMELLEIQRQS

-467 AAKFSSKN
+467 AAKFTDKN
-475 LEHKFLSILEEAKSN
+475 IEEHFLNILAEAKSN
-490 IPENGTGKD
+490 IPEHGTGKD

-509 VTIKQIASLWALSSL
+509 VTAKQIASLWALSSL
-524 YQDFD
+524 YQDFE
-529 DEENVYCYTVTR
+529 DEEDVYCYTITK
-541 KAYKKIQ
+541 KAYKKVH
-548 KGSSTF
+548 KGTSTF
-554 IMGHIEVQSRITLQ
+554 IIGHIEVQSKITLQ
-568 KADMMFAL
+568 KSNLIFAL
-576 MQYAGGDFHC
+576 MQYSGGDFHC

-591 SDDIEF
+591 SDEAEF
-597 DRIKNTLIKTFVMSP
+597 NKIKTELIKTYLMNT
-612 LTEIIRCLD
+612 LTEIIRALD

-653 FSQIY
+653 FAQTY
-658 KEMYDEGKGSIYHL
+658 QEMYDEGKGAIYNL
-672 QTLGLTIP
+672 QGLGLKIP
-680 DEFKISAGYSLSHKF
+680 DEFKISAGYALSHKF
-695 NDIVVNSDLFD
+695 NDIVAHSGGFLESD
-706 DDELIQQAIDANSE
+706 LIQQAMDINFE
-720 AKMIN
+720 ARKMDVT
-725 IQLDKTPSN
+725 LDKKTSN
-734 NIFSRKILQNIN
+734 AIFSKKILQNMN

-756 ADVILEIFDMIE
+756 ADVLLEIFDTIE

-775 ISEAQNVYFAKIY
+775 ISEAQNIYFAKIY
-788 HRIGD
+788 HKIGD
-793 ILQLDEQEKKPAHK
+793 IIENGVSSKRSNNK
-807 KFIEMLLDIGERL
+807 KFIEMLLDIGTKL
-820 NINTEFYRKK
+820 NINTEFYQKK
-830 VDKFLLQAK
+830 LDKLLLQ